1 MSALGK
7 WDPFKELDYLQ
18 NRIGHLFDHNNS
30 NQKPAESSSE
40 TDLSR
45 ADWAPVVDIT
55 EDDHGYQIEAELP
68 RVKKKDVKLRVANG
82 QLSISGERSFKREEK
97 DDAKKYHRVE
107 RSYGRFVRSFRL
119 PEDVEADQVKAEF
132 SEGVLTVSI
141 PKSEKSKPKEID
153 IKIS

>member
-1 MSALGK
+1 MTTIAK

-18 NRIGHLFDHNNS
+18 NRIGHLFDHNGTS
-30 NQKPAESSSE
+30 ESGNE
-40 TDLSR
+40 ADQTR

-55 EDDHGYQIEAELP
+55 EDEHHFRIEAELP
-68 RVKKKDVKLRVANG
+68 RVKKEDVKIRVADG
-82 QLSISGERSFKREEK
+82 KLSITGERAFKNK
-97 DDAKKYHRVE
+97 GQDDKTKYHRVE
-107 RSYGRFVRSFRL
+107 RSYGRFVRTFRL

-132 SEGVLTVSI
+132 FDGVLSVSI